1 MVLARDLHEKI
12 QDMQIKI
19 EGSKRIAHLE
29 NEITTLTDAVH
40 LLVSKLEKPIEE
52 ENTPDPYKDETGK
65 TKKIKRE
72 AIPKDNNEEDEE
84 EPEVDEVDEVD
95 EDDEDEE
102 EPEVDEVDEDDEDE
116 EEPEVDED
124 EDEED
129 EEEPEVDEDDEDE
142 EEPEV
147 DEYEEDEDE
156 EYPEEDPELANQ
168 EVEKKELKEL
178 SGYKEDKEKI
188 IHGIAHDW
196 TERDDILSDNF
207 TVIAKRIIFYKNKG
221 YEHLKHIEYL
231 DIRCKNKLKYIT
243 LTNLLQ
249 LILSITN
256 KRWNLEKSIEFS
268 ICNAK
273 YEFNNKSKYLVHNLV
288 EFFKKVSRLKDS
300 RFSE

>member
-84 EPEVDEVDEVD
+84 EPEVDEVDED
-95 EDDEDEE
+95 DEE
-102 EPEVDEVDEDDEDE
+102 EPEV
-116 EEPEVDED
+116 D

-129 EEEPEVDEDDEDE
+129 EEEPEVDEDEED
-142 EEPEV
+142 
-147 DEYEEDEDE
+147 EEDEDE
-156 EYPEEDPELANQ
+156 EYPEEDPELADQ

>member
-84 EPEVDEVDEVD
+84 EPEVDEVDE
-95 EDDEDEE
+95 
-102 EPEVDEVDEDDEDE
+102 DDEDE

-129 EEEPEVDEDDEDE
+129 EEEPEVDED
-142 EEPEV
+142 

>member
-72 AIPKDNNEEDEE
+72 AISEDHEDEFEEDE
-84 EPEVDEVDEVD
+84 D
-95 EDDEDEE
+95 
-102 EPEVDEVDEDDEDE
+102 
-116 EEPEVDED
+116 
-124 EDEED
+124 
-129 EEEPEVDEDDEDE
+129 
-142 EEPEV
+142 
-147 DEYEEDEDE
+147 EEDEDE
-156 EYPEEDPELANQ
+156 EYPEEDPELADQ

>member
-84 EPEVDEVDEVD
+84 EPEVDE
-95 EDDEDEE
+95 
-102 EPEVDEVDEDDEDE
+102 
-116 EEPEVDED
+116 D

-129 EEEPEVDEDDEDE
+129 EEEPEVDED
-142 EEPEV
+142 

-178 SGYKEDKEKI
+178 SGYKEDKEKTI
-188 IHGIAHDW
+188 QGIAHDW

>member
-72 AIPKDNNEEDEE
+72 AISEDHEDEFE
-84 EPEVDEVDEVD
+84 
-95 EDDEDEE
+95 
-102 EPEVDEVDEDDEDE
+102 
-116 EEPEVDED
+116 ED

-129 EEEPEVDEDDEDE
+129 ED
-142 EEPEV
+142 
-147 DEYEEDEDE
+147 EEDEDE

-168 EVEKKELKEL
+168 ECEKKELKEL
-178 SGYKEDKEKI
+178 SGYKEDKEKT

-288 EFFKKVSRLKDS
+288 EFFKKVSKLKDS

>member
-84 EPEVDEVDEVD
+84 EPEVDE
-95 EDDEDEE
+95 
-102 EPEVDEVDEDDEDE
+102 
-116 EEPEVDED
+116 
-124 EDEED
+124 DEED
-129 EEEPEVDEDDEDE
+129 
-142 EEPEV
+142 
-147 DEYEEDEDE
+147 EEDEDE

-168 EVEKKELKEL
+168 ECEKKELKEL
-178 SGYKEDKEKI
+178 SGYKEDKEKT

>member
-72 AIPKDNNEEDEE
+72 PISEDHEDEFE
-84 EPEVDEVDEVD
+84 
-95 EDDEDEE
+95 
-102 EPEVDEVDEDDEDE
+102 
-116 EEPEVDED
+116 ED

-129 EEEPEVDEDDEDE
+129 
-142 EEPEV
+142 
-147 DEYEEDEDE
+147 EDEDE

-168 EVEKKELKEL
+168 ECEKKELKEL
-178 SGYKEDKEKI
+178 SGYKEDKEKT

-288 EFFKKVSRLKDS
+288 EFFKKVSKLKDS